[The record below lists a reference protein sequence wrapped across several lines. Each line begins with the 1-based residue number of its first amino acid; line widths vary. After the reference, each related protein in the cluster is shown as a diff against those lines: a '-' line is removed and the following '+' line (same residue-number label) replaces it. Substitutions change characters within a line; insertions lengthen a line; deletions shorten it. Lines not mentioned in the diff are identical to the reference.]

1 MNISVSG
8 QIIQVLEALCDKFG
22 LAVDWSSQN
31 IAPYL
36 QDLVN
41 KAVQYKLWTNI
52 LYLGVTFLITVVCWI
67 IVWRLSKKTGFDI
80 GYAFEDG
87 RGAETFVGILGAAGI
102 ISAIAFVILC
112 FVAGHDIIAC
122 ITFPEKVVID
132 MLQDMMAS

>member
-22 LAVDWSSQN
+22 LVADWSSQN

-36 QDLVN
+36 QNLVN
-41 KAVQYKLWTNI
+41 KAVQYKLWTNV
-52 LYLGVTFLITVVCWI
+52 LYLGVTFLIMLVCWI
-67 IVWRLSKKTGFDI
+67 IVWRLSKKAGFDI
-80 GYAFEDG
+80 DYAFYNG
-87 RGAETFVGILGAAGI
+87 RGAETFAGVLGVVGI

-112 FVAGHDIIAC
+112 FVAGHDIITC

-132 MLQDMMAS
+132 MLQDMMAN

>member
-1 MNISVSG
+1 MNTSVSN

-36 QDLVN
+36 QNLVN
-41 KAVQYKLWTNI
+41 QAVQYNLWTNV
-52 LYLGVTFLITVVCWI
+52 LYLGVTFLIMLVCWI
-67 IVWRLSKKTGFDI
+67 IVWRLSKKAGFDI
-80 GYAFEDG
+80 NYAFYNG
-87 RGAETFVGILGAAGI
+87 RGAETFAGVLGAMGT

-112 FVAGHDIIAC
+112 FVAGHDIVTC

>member
-1 MNISVSG
+1 MNTSVSN

-22 LAVDWSSQN
+22 LVVDWSNQN

-41 KAVQYKLWTNI
+41 KAVQYKLWTNV
-52 LYLGVTFLITVVCWI
+52 LHLGVTFLVTVVCWI
-67 IVWRLSKKTGFDI
+67 IVWRLSKKNGFNI
-80 GYAFEDG
+80 NYAFNDG
-87 RGAETFVGILGAAGI
+87 RGAETFAGILGAVGI

-112 FVAGHDIIAC
+112 FVAGHDIITC

-132 MLQDMMAS
+132 MLQDMMVS